1 MIEPMKQTTR
11 EYRKKVLEVAGNNP
25 FLIKSEDV
33 FIDMIAD
40 CGKGAMSDHQ
50 WSSMMIMDHTCGCSK
65 SFNILQKAVYDIFD
79 FKYTIPCHQGRKA
92 ENLLFPTLLRYQQ
105 NIYKDIK
112 DPMFLSNSHLETM
125 MGDVELDECQVVH
138 VGIVESLDT
147 SLYHPFKGNFNLE
160 KLEIE
165 IERVGKHNVVGI
177 IIAVPCNS
185 VGGQPV
191 SMRNI
196 HRVCQIGKN
205 YNIPVIMDAARFS
218 ENAYFIQQREYP
230 YYENSI
236 LKIIKKMFSQVDIL
250 IMSAKRDAIISMGG
264 LCCIRE
270 KKNLFQDL
278 CSSCVPFEGY
288 KTYGEI
294 SSREMET
301 MTLEL
306 HEGVN
311 EEYLKYHISQSEY
324 LGKKLLENGIPV
336 QYPIGGHAVFVDAKQ
351 LLPHIHPSEFP
362 ALSLANALY
371 MEGGIRGVEM
381 GSLLS
386 GRDAKTKEQK
396 QSIHEFLQ
404 LTIPHRVYTNNHMDF
419 IVECFV
425 NLQQNLKDIQPLE
438 LEYEPPMLRH
448 FTSRMKTKIEKKN

>member
-1 MIEPMKQTTR
+1 
-11 EYRKKVLEVAGNNP
+11 
-25 FLIKSEDV
+25 
-33 FIDMIAD
+33 
-40 CGKGAMSDHQ
+40 
-50 WSSMMIMDHTCGCSK
+50 
-65 SFNILQKAVYDIFD
+65 
-79 FKYTIPCHQGRKA
+79 
-92 ENLLFPTLLRYQQ
+92 
-105 NIYKDIK
+105 
-112 DPMFLSNSHLETM
+112 
-125 MGDVELDECQVVH
+125 
-138 VGIVESLDT
+138 
-147 SLYHPFKGNFNLE
+147 
-160 KLEIE
+160 
-165 IERVGKHNVVGI
+165 
-177 IIAVPCNS
+177 
-185 VGGQPV
+185 
-191 SMRNI
+191 
-196 HRVCQIGKN
+196 
-205 YNIPVIMDAARFS
+205 
-218 ENAYFIQQREYP
+218 
-230 YYENSI
+230 
-236 LKIIKKMFSQVDIL
+236 
-250 IMSAKRDAIISMGG
+250 
-264 LCCIRE
+264 
-270 KKNLFQDL
+270 
-278 CSSCVPFEGY
+278 
-288 KTYGEI
+288 
-294 SSREMET
+294 MET

-306 HEGVN
+306 YEGVN
-311 EEYLKYHISQSEY
+311 EQYLKYHISQCQY